1 MIFHM
6 LSGSHAHSIDAKGR
20 LVLPARFRGRL
31 GDTLYLTKGLHGC
44 LWLFPEREWSSL
56 VEKLIGDSL
65 VNSEVLELQRFF
77 LGSAVDC
84 RPDDAGRIIIP
95 ELLRQYAGIQR
106 DVVTV
111 GVGNRLEIWALER
124 WEAYSQALTDERIH
138 ELGKRNKL

>member
-1 MIFHM
+1 
-6 LSGSHAHSIDAKGR
+6 
-20 LVLPARFRGRL
+20 L

-44 LWLFPEREWSSL
+44 LWLFPEKEWSSL

-84 RPDDAGRIIIP
+84 HPDDAGRIIIP

-111 GVGNRLEIWALER
+111 GAGNRLEIWALER
-124 WEAYSQALTDERIH
+124 WEAYNQALTDERIQ